1 MDHVVETRQQQTLL
15 FPRRYTQTHV
25 EQTRI
30 QETDMKVGDLYVSK
44 PNTVAPKGHTIVIT
58 KLNRQSRIVDA
69 IIVNSNKRGSFTI
82 GYIERN
88 YRRAQ

>member
-1 MDHVVETRQQQTLL
+1 
-15 FPRRYTQTHV
+15 
-25 EQTRI
+25 
-30 QETDMKVGDLYVSK
+30 MKVGDLYISK

-58 KLNRQSRIVDA
+58 KMNRESRIVDA
-69 IIVNSNKRGSFTI
+69 IIINTSKHGCFTQ